1 MSFKPKQW
9 KTNGWYYDDTKGK
22 WIGPDFPDEK
32 SILVT
37 LMASSKKAR
46 KQPPKPSKD
55 EPKWYPNG
63 WYYDEAK
70 GIWTGPDYQTAE
82 EAKEQEAQKA
92 RYYERRK
99 AYLSIISTQ
108 AMVFP
113 QPCSPQNI
121 WMPWGW
127 KKSGSRSYI
136 SRT

>member
-32 SILVT
+32 SNPVALRPSV
-37 LMASSKKAR
+37 KKTR

-70 GIWTGPDYQTAE
+70 GVWTGPDYQTAE
-82 EAKEQEAQKA
+82 EAMEQEARKA

-99 AYLSIISTQ
+99 AEGREPTYEE
-108 AMVFP
+108 
-113 QPCSPQNI
+113 
-121 WMPWGW
+121 W
-127 KKSGSRSYI
+127 KAARMKEQQDKEN
-136 SRT
+136 